1 VVPDTFGRWRLFFDP
16 EAAPLAPDFRF
27 RFEEDHE
34 GSISVI
40 VEGDY
45 RYEGFLLHGQL
56 TRPGTKPVRDDWPR
70 EDWPPVWVSAEPDFL
85 KWMIKKPVGM
95 TLPAT
100 RHAKR
105 LRDVFINDY
114 GAKDWSNRLR

>member
-1 VVPDTFGRWRLFFDP
+1 MQHVSLGRTGVVPDTFGRWRLFFDP

-45 RYEGFLLHGQL
+45 RYEGFLLVGRL
-56 TRPGTKPVRDDWPR
+56 TRPGTKPVRENWPL
-70 EDWPPVWVSAEPDFL
+70 PLLNVGAEP
-85 KWMIKKPVGM
+85 GM

-105 LRDVFINDY
+105 LRDIFISTY
-114 GAKDWSNRLR
+114 GGWDSSRMFK

>member
-1 VVPDTFGRWRLFFDP
+1 M
-16 EAAPLAPDFRF
+16 
-27 RFEEDHE
+27 
-34 GSISVI
+34 
-40 VEGDY
+40 EGDY